1 MSIFLWRPI
10 QDYESQSFVVFGQ
23 MKIGQNSRPQRLA
36 RSWMET
42 GIVAFVQRCR
52 FCSSWPQLKSLLR
65 VGRWKMVERVDCS
78 TRQNSEASSS
88 KQPSYE
94 IWSYCKQTNLDL
106 KVYTQL
112 YSLGALNILRAQN
125 GTLYGLVRLMCFF
138 YYFLCLRWVRYHY
151 LL

>member
-1 MSIFLWRPI
+1 MSLFLKRPI

-23 MKIGQNSRPQRLA
+23 MKIGQNLRPQRLA

-94 IWSYCKQTNLDL
+94 IWSYCKQISLDL
-106 KVYTQL
+106 KAYKQL
-112 YSLGALNILRAQN
+112 YSLGALNILRVEN
-125 GTLYGLVRLMCFF
+125 GTSDELIRLISFLWLLSWPPLV
-138 YYFLCLRWVRYHY
+138 
-151 LL
+151 